1 MLKIDVI
8 DLGGPTPCNV
18 YSVNGIESVEERVVL
33 PCYFSQFNHRL
44 SRIGYKEV
52 KVVDTRSD
60 YERWQDEYYH
70 AYYPTASVVEVEVPV
85 SPCVKTIFIS
95 RTIEKISKKAFQN
108 LKGVTF
114 EIDPDNACFQIVD
127 NKIVEKDTGKVIWPC
142 AD

>member
-18 YSVNGIESVEERVVL
+18 YVVNAIETNQERVVL
-33 PCYFSQFNHRL
+33 PCYFTQYNHRV
-44 SRIGYKEV
+44 SRIGFEEV

-60 YERWQDEYYH
+60 YEKWYDAYH
-70 AYYPTASVVEVEVPV
+70 YSYYPTSSVREVEVPV
-85 SPCVKTIFIS
+85 SSCVKTIFIS
-95 RTIEKISKKAFQN
+95 RTIEKISKKAFKN

-114 EIDPDNACFQIVD
+114 EIDPDNTCYEIVD
-127 NKIVEKDTGKVIWPC
+127 NKIVEKGTGNVVWPC